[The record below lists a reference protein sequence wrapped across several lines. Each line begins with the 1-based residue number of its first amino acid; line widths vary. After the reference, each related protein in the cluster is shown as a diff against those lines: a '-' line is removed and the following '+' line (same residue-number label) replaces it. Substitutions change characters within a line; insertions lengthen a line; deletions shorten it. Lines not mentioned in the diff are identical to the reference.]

1 MFVDIKYKLYI
12 CKINNTLYIT
22 IWKKTN
28 KNTTPRNTNTKT
40 NYNRSIKRANP
51 MIPKAGITRSGRRS
65 FENGGKIE

>member
-1 MFVDIKYKLYI
+1 MY
-12 CKINNTLYIT
+12 NNMAT
-22 IWKKTN
+22 TN

-51 MIPKAGITRSGRRS
+51 MIPKAGITRSGRKS